1 MAVPGVKVKTRYHD
15 GTQSVMGLQ
24 VSICIYVCVLREGD
38 KVGCMLSM
46 AEDEVQAMSG
56 RAMRQRCIVS
66 EMKVFATVFYAGVAV
81 SGWKA
86 GLPV

>member
-1 MAVPGVKVKTRYHD
+1 MY
-15 GTQSVMGLQ
+15 M
-24 VSICIYVCVLREGD
+24 CVLRVGD

-66 EMKVFATVFYAGVAV
+66 EMKVFATVFLCVGCCVRQEGRVVDIKFACLFFVNFSCSEVKKLVFICIY
-81 SGWKA
+81 
-86 GLPV
+86 